1 MNALVLPANSV
12 TLEQMILDVKG
23 ELAALR
29 DELHAV
35 RNAVGLGITAINP
48 VSRVTPA
55 TFG

>member
-1 MNALVLPANSV
+1 
-12 TLEQMILDVKG
+12 MILDVKG